1 MYTIYK
7 VLAGDTLESIA
18 NKFNTDVNT
27 LLKINSIDDN
37 SFLPGNGIIVP
48 KNNLYLKE
56 YVVREGDTIYS
67 IARKNNV
74 SKDTLLGLNGLNEYD
89 YIYPNQVILIPNEN
103 MGIYITKNNDT
114 FNMVLNNLNLSA
126 DELISKNEKIFLL
139 PDQLIIY
146 KKEKSF

>member
-103 MGIYITKNNDT
+103 MGIYITKNSDT
-114 FNMVLNNLNLSA
+114 LNMVLNNLNLSA